1 MLRMRLGLA
10 IVASAVLAAVCW
22 VVAPAAA
29 EAGNGKNKERKAHG
43 RVVSL
48 TIAAD
53 GSGSITIETHNHVV
67 NGTAVAPPE
76 VVTRTFQVGPSTVY
90 EAVTA
95 SGMKPVTLAAIH
107 KGEHVVVE
115 GQNGVA
121 DKVGIVSHKH
131 RKKAVAAVVN

>member
-1 MLRMRLGLA
+1 M
-10 IVASAVLAAVCW
+10 
-22 VVAPAAA
+22 
-29 EAGNGKNKERKAHG
+29 
-43 RVVSL
+43 

-53 GSGSITIETHNHVV
+53 GSGSITIETHKHVV

-76 VVTRTFQVGPSTVY
+76 VVMKTFQVGPSTVF

-115 GQNGVA
+115 GQDGVA
-121 DKVGIVSHKH
+121 DKVAIVPHKH
-131 RKKAVAAVVN
+131 HKKVVAAVVN